1 MTDSTGQ
8 LRRIVWDEIFPW
20 IIIFRCFRIAISPPL
35 LALATTAVLINPV
48 GWKIAGAVFLSPA
61 LHERQQPH
69 SHLAAALPPDIY
81 SWLPSATENAFLAT
95 YLELVEPLARLFRL
109 DFSLSETAYYACGLL
124 WTMALWSFPAG
135 VITRRAIVQL
145 ATDEPL
151 GITSAATYAGR
162 NYLWYFLTPFYP
174 LLAVALLALP
184 VACLG
189 LILRLLPGFGAALAG
204 LSWPLIVVAGIAAM
218 WLVGGL
224 MLGFPLMW
232 PTISAE
238 RDGDPFEAFSRSYAY
253 VYGKPLHY
261 LFYAVVAA
269 LFGALSFIVVLLAVV
284 IVREFGFWAL
294 SWGAGGP
301 LAAELRE
308 DSLDF
313 LSAEFQP
320 AYPSIFW
327 RFGITLIALV
337 VGVIESVTSAF
348 RFTYFFSAASAIYLL
363 LRYNVDEKEIDE
375 VFLERQIAASPET
388 SA

>member
-8 LRRIVWDEIFPW
+8 LRRIAWDEVFPW

-35 LALATTAVLINPV
+35 LALATIAVIISPY
-48 GWKIAGAVFLSPA
+48 GWRLARAVFLSPD
-61 LHERQQPH
+61 LIERQQPH
-69 SHLAAALPPDIY
+69 SHLAAALPPDIH
-81 SWLPSATENAFLAT
+81 SWLPSATENPFLAT

-109 DFSLSETAYYACGLL
+109 DFSLTETAYYACGLL
-124 WTMALWSFPAG
+124 WTMAIWAFPGGA
-135 VITRRAIVQL
+135 ITRRAVVQL

-151 GITSAATYAGR
+151 GVASAAKYAGR

-174 LLAVALLALP
+174 LLAIALLALP

-189 LILRLLPGFGAALAG
+189 LVLWLLPGLGAALAG
-204 LSWPLIVVAGIAAM
+204 LSWPLVTLAGVAAM

-224 MLGFPLMW
+224 LLGFPLMW
-232 PTISAE
+232 PTISSE

-253 VYGKPLHY
+253 VYGKPFHY
-261 LFYAVVAA
+261 LLYAVIAA

-308 DSLDF
+308 DALDL
-313 LSAEFQP
+313 LSGEFQP

-327 RFGITLIALV
+327 RFGVTLIALV
-337 VGVIESVTSAF
+337 VAVVESVTSAF
-348 RFTYFFSAASAIYLL
+348 RFTYFFCAASAMYLL
-363 LRYNVDEKEIDE
+363 LRHNVDEKEMDE
-375 VFLERQIAASPET
+375 VFVEPQIAASPET